1 MDTRIAERLPQS
13 RLIAS
18 AAPLPYGGPDV
29 PWVAFDAEWYLATYP
44 EVCPELDENT
54 AEAALYF
61 YLQRGRN
68 VGHSPN
74 IYFDEAWYIRTYAD
88 AADAIRRGEVVSGFE
103 HYCRSGFSDRSPHW
117 LFDEALYRRNYPQL
131 TDDVLHA
138 SGFVN
143 GYDHYIRHG
152 AREGRIAHDFFA
164 PALYREQLEPQAAAE
179 AEAIGPFRHYLQH
192 RAADL
197 PEPATTH
204 YLDATWYLTKYP
216 QLANDIAG
224 QRWQGAL
231 HHYLCNEVPT
241 AFDPLPEFSESYY
254 LDLHPDVAQAV
265 AKGELRN
272 GFDHFLRDGR
282 FKLNAPNAGFDLRYY
297 GGQPAVRDD
306 LKLGHVADAF
316 THFLAIG
323 RRQGLATA
331 APEEEQISKAQARML
346 FRRRAR
352 DLLVL
357 FARSPLSFAR
367 AEEAQLSVVVP
378 VHSSIDVTAMTLG
391 SLRNAYPDP
400 VEVILVDAGAKDKG
414 RRIEQFVEG
423 AQVLRLD
430 VEIGTARSQATGF
443 HHAGSGAVL
452 FLGSEIELA
461 PGAVAAALHRLDSDP
476 AIGAVG
482 GKVIAGHGILREAGG
497 VVGHDGTLRS
507 CHPDALPLSPEANFV
522 RDVDFCSSSFLLIRT
537 ALLQQLDGFDTS
549 FDADCYVAADVCAR
563 IAQAGFRIVY
573 DPAVVVH
580 DHSPIEVADDTIAA
594 DRDVFMRKH
603 ADWLAGRADAAP
615 RRRRVLFIESMVPS
629 RLLGSGFVR
638 SNDVLRVMASL
649 GCAVTVFPLHQS
661 PFDPAVLYRD
671 MPDTVEVMHDR
682 TIADLAKF
690 LADRAGCY
698 DVIWVG
704 RTHNLDDLAQTI
716 QSAIVGAEHR
726 PRIVL
731 DTEAVASVRD
741 ALRAALPGQEQ
752 PFDLDVALAR
762 EFANAGCCDSIV
774 TVSRAEAKTIRALGH
789 RQVAVIGHMRA
800 VTPTPHNFEAR
811 AGLLFVGAIREMNS
825 PNYDGLCW
833 FADEVL
839 PLIEAQLGWETRLT
853 VAGDTGEGV
862 TLDRFRGHPRITLRG
877 LVADLEPLYNAH
889 RLFVAPT
896 RYAAGIPYKLHEA
909 ASFGLPIVATDL
921 LAGQLGWT
929 DGRDLAA
936 ADSADPVRFAE
947 RVVSLYRDE
956 TQWQSLRDNAIERLR
971 AENSR
976 EQYTDAV
983 RCVLEGRSAAGVR
996 VIRKNE
1002 KTLSEEAETAS

>member
-1 MDTRIAERLPQS
+1 MDTRLAERLSQS
-13 RLIAS
+13 RLTAS
-18 AAPLPYGGPDV
+18 ATPLLYGGAAV
-29 PWVAFDAEWYLATYP
+29 LWAAFDAEWYLTTYP
-44 EVCPELDENT
+44 EVRPELDENT

-74 IYFDEAWYIRTYAD
+74 IYFDEVWYIRTYAD
-88 AADAIRRGEVVSGFE
+88 AADAVRRGEVISGFE
-103 HYCRSGFSDRSPHW
+103 HYCRSGLSDRSPHW

-138 SGFVN
+138 SGFAN
-143 GYDHYIRHG
+143 GYDHYLRHG
-152 AREGRIAHDFFA
+152 AHEDRIAHNFFA

-179 AEAIGPFRHYLQH
+179 AEAIGLFRHYLQH
-192 RAADL
+192 RAAGL

-204 YLDATWYLTKYP
+204 YFDATWYLTKYP
-216 QLANDIAG
+216 ELAQEIAA
-224 QRWQGAL
+224 QRWQSAL
-231 HHYLCNEVPT
+231 HHYLCNEAPT

-254 LDLHPDVAQAV
+254 LALHPEVAQAV
-265 AKGELRN
+265 AKGERRN

-282 FKLNAPNAGFDLRYY
+282 FKLNAPSAGIDLRYY
-297 GGQPAVRDD
+297 AGLPAVRDD
-306 LKLGHVADAF
+306 LRLGHCTDAF

-323 RRQGLATA
+323 RRQGLASTP
-331 APEEEQISKAQARML
+331 PEEEQISKAQARML

-352 DLLVL
+352 DLLPL

-367 AEEAQLSVVVP
+367 AEEAEVSVVVP
-378 VHSSIDVTAMTLG
+378 VHSSVDVTAMTLG

-400 VEVILVDAGAKDKG
+400 IELILVDAGAKDKG

-423 AQVLRLD
+423 ARILRLD
-430 VEIGTARSQATGF
+430 VEIGAARSHTTGF
-443 HHAGSGAVL
+443 HHASRGAVL
-452 FLGSEIELA
+452 FLGSEVELA
-461 PGAVAAALHRLDSDP
+461 PGAVAAALHRLRSDP
-476 AIGAVG
+476 TIGAVG
-482 GKVIAGHGILREAGG
+482 GKVIAGHGVLREAGG
-497 VVGHDGTLRS
+497 GIGQDGTLRP
-507 CHPDALPLSPEANFV
+507 CQRDALPLSPEANFV
-522 RDVDFCSSSFLLIRT
+522 RDVGFCSGSFLLVRT
-537 ALLQQLDGFDTS
+537 ELLQRLDGFDAT
-549 FDADCYVAADVCAR
+549 FDTDCYVAADVCAR

-580 DHSPIEVADDTIAA
+580 DHSPIEVADDAIAA
-594 DRDVFMRKH
+594 DSDVFARKH
-603 ADWLAGRADAAP
+603 AGWLAGRADAVP
-615 RRRRVLFIESMVPS
+615 GRRRVLFIESMVPS
-629 RLLGSGFVR
+629 RMLGSGFVR

-649 GCAVTVFPLHQS
+649 DCAVTVFPLHQS

-671 MPDTVEVMHDR
+671 LPDTVEVMHDR

-704 RTHNLDDLAQTI
+704 RTHNLDDLARTI
-716 QSAIVGAEHR
+716 QSAIAGAERR

-731 DTEAVASVRD
+731 DTEAIASVRD
-741 ALRAALPGQEQ
+741 ALRAALPGREQ
-752 PFDLDVALAR
+752 TFDLDAALAR

-774 TVSRAEAKTIRALGH
+774 AVSRAEAKTIRALGH
-789 RQVAVIGHMRA
+789 RRVAVIGHMRA
-800 VTPTPHNFEAR
+800 VTPTPHSFEAR

-839 PLIEAQLGWETRLT
+839 PLIDAQLGWETRLT

-909 ASFGLPIVATDL
+909 ASFGLPIVATEL
-921 LAGQLGWT
+921 LAGQMGWT

-936 ADSADPVRFAE
+936 ASTDPVRFAE

-956 TQWQSLRDNAIERLR
+956 ALWQTLRDNAIERLR
-971 AENSR
+971 AENSC

-983 RCVLEGRSAAGVR
+983 GRVLDG
-996 VIRKNE
+996 
-1002 KTLSEEAETAS
+1002 LPASRNARQAS

>member
-1 MDTRIAERLPQS
+1 MDTRIAEGLPQS

-18 AAPLPYGGPDV
+18 AAPLLHGGAEV

-44 EVCPELDENT
+44 EVCLELDENT
-54 AEAALYF
+54 AQAALYF

-74 IYFDEAWYIRTYAD
+74 IYFDEAWYIRTYID

-103 HYCRSGFSDRSPHW
+103 HYCRIGFSDRSPHW
-117 LFDEALYRRNYPQL
+117 LFDETLYRRNYPQL

-138 SGFVN
+138 SGFAN
-143 GYDHYIRHG
+143 GYDHYLRHG
-152 AREGRIAHDFFA
+152 AREDRIAHDFFA
-164 PALYREQLEPQAAAE
+164 PALYREQLEPEAAAE

-192 RAADL
+192 RAAGS

-204 YLDATWYLTKYP
+204 YFDAAWYLTQYP
-216 QLANDIAG
+216 HLAKEIAG
-224 QRWQGAL
+224 RRWHGAL
-231 HHYLCNEVPT
+231 HHYLCNESPA

-254 LDLHPDVAQAV
+254 LAQYPEVAEAV
-265 AKGELRN
+265 ANGEHRN

-282 FKLNAPNAGFDLRYY
+282 FKLNAPNAGIDPRYY
-297 GGQPAVRDD
+297 AGQPAVRDD
-306 LKLGHVADAF
+306 LRLGRAADAF

-323 RRQGLATA
+323 RRQGLASA
-331 APEEEQISKAQARML
+331 PPEEEQISKAQARVL

-352 DLLVL
+352 DLLIL

-367 AEEAQLSVVVP
+367 AEEAQVSVVVP

-400 VEVILVDAGAKDKG
+400 VELILVDAGAKDKG

-430 VEIGTARSQATGF
+430 VEFGAARSHTTGF
-443 HHAGSGAVL
+443 HHASRGAVL
-452 FLGSEIELA
+452 FLGSEVELA
-461 PGAVAAALHRLDSDP
+461 PGAVAAALHRLNSDP
-476 AIGAVG
+476 TIGAVG
-482 GKVIAGHGILREAGG
+482 AKVIAGDGVLREAGG
-497 VVGHDGTLRS
+497 AIGHDGTLRS
-507 CHPDALPLSPEANFV
+507 CQRDASPLSPEANFV
-522 RDVDFCSSSFLLIRT
+522 RDVDFCSSSFLLVRT
-537 ALLQQLDGFDTS
+537 ALLQQLDGFDIT

-580 DHSPIEVADDTIAA
+580 DHSPTEVADDAIAA
-594 DRDVFMRKH
+594 DRVVFMRKH
-603 ADWLAGRADAAP
+603 AGCLAGRADAAP

-629 RLLGSGFVR
+629 RMLGSGFVR

-649 GCAVTVFPLHQS
+649 DCAVTVFPLRQS
-661 PFDPAVLYRD
+661 PFDPAALYRD
-671 MPDTVEVMHDR
+671 MPDTVEIMHDR

-698 DVIWVG
+698 DVIWIG

-716 QSAIVGAEHR
+716 QSAIAGAEHR
-726 PRIVL
+726 PRIIL
-731 DTEAVASVRD
+731 DTEAVASIRD
-741 ALRAALPGQEQ
+741 AQRAALPGQEQ
-752 PFDLDVALAR
+752 SFDLDAALAR

-774 TVSRAEAKTIRALGH
+774 AVSRAEAKTIRALGH
-789 RQVAVIGHMRA
+789 RRVAVIGHMRS
-800 VTPTPHNFEAR
+800 VMPTPHSFEAR

-853 VAGDTGEGV
+853 VVGDTGEGV

-921 LAGQLGWT
+921 LAGQLGWES
-929 DGRDLAA
+929 GRDLAA
-936 ADSADPVRFAE
+936 AGSTDAAAFAE
-947 RVVSLYRDE
+947 LVVSLYRDE
-956 TQWQSLRDNAIERLR
+956 AQWQALRDNAIERLR
-971 AENSR
+971 AENSC

-983 RCVLEGRSAAGVR
+983 RCVLEGRPASRSVR
-996 VIRKNE
+996 Q
-1002 KTLSEEAETAS
+1002 AS